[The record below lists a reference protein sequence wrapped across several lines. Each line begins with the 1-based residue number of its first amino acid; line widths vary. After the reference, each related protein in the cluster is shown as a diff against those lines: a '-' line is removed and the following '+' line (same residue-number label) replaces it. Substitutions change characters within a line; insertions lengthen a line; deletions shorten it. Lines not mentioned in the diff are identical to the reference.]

1 MPLKDYY
8 KILGV
13 PPGAGEAEIKKAFR
27 SLAKQYHPDANKGNK
42 QAEEKFK
49 EISEAYEVLT
59 DKDKRAKYEQVR
71 DASDRGFDF
80 SNMRGQGGGPRAYN
94 SSGSGSYDFS
104 DIFGNIFSGQ
114 GQGRGGAGQA
124 SGFEDIFD
132 MFFTNKQDRGFKTA
146 YDDSDYSEKGSDVS
160 VRIEI
165 PFSLAM
171 EGGETIIKVP
181 RTKDCDRCNATGVEP
196 GASIQACPMCGGRG
210 SMEFSQGGFVVNK
223 PCPQCG
229 GKGQVPSQRCS
240 QCNGTGTSAETKQV
254 RIKIP
259 AGVAEGDKIKIK
271 GQGNMSSTNRERGDL
286 YVIFRVKASDMY
298 ERRGDDLYYIAKI
311 NLAQAML
318 GTKITVPVID
328 GAMAVKIPEGTQN
341 GTMLKISGRGAKNIK
356 TGRKGNFYVEVK
368 VEVPKA
374 ANEAEKELIE
384 KLAKM
389 KKWEV

>member
-13 PPGAGEAEIKKAFR
+13 PQGAGEAEVKKAFR

-49 EISEAYEVLT
+49 EISEAYEVLSN
-59 DKDKRAKYEQVR
+59 KDKRAKYEQVK

-80 SNMRGQGGGPRAYN
+80 SNMRGQGGGPRAY
-94 SSGSGSYDFS
+94 SGSGSYDFS

-114 GQGRGGAGQA
+114 GQGKRGRA

-132 MFFTNKQDRGFKTA
+132 MFFTNKQDRGFTTSH
-146 YDDSDYSEKGSDVS
+146 DDSEYSEKGSDVS

-171 EGGETIIKVP
+171 DGGETIIKVP
-181 RTKDCDRCNATGVEP
+181 RTKDCDRCNSSGVEP
-196 GASIQACPMCGGRG
+196 GAQIQLCPMCGGRG
-210 SMEFSQGGFVVNK
+210 AMEFSQGGFVVNK

-229 GKGQVPSQRCS
+229 GKGKVPTQHCTA
-240 QCNGTGTSAETKQV
+240 CGGTGTATETKQV

-259 AGVAEGDKIKIK
+259 AGVAEGDKIKIS
-271 GQGNMSSTNRERGDL
+271 GQGNMSSTNQERGDL
-286 YVIFRVKASDMY
+286 YVIFRVKESDMY
-298 ERRGDDLYYIAKI
+298 ERKGDDLYFKAKI
-311 NLAQAML
+311 NMAQAML
-318 GTKITVPVID
+318 GTKITVPTIE

-341 GTMLKISGRGAKNIK
+341 GTSFKLAGRGAKNIK
-356 TGRKGNFYVEVK
+356 TGRKGNFYVEVE

-374 ANEAEKELIE
+374 ATDAERELME
-384 KLAKM
+384 KLAKL
-389 KKWEV
+389 KKWDV